1 MIKTLKNL
9 LKQDKERYTVP
20 RKVQDVIPVRR
31 IWKDGIFQVGRDKFS
46 KTYKFSDINYA
57 VASREDKE
65 AMFLEYSELLN
76 SLDSGATTKITI
88 NNRRLNRANFEK
100 TILLPL
106 KGDALDEYREEY
118 NRMLLEKAT
127 GANAII
133 QEKYITVSAEKKSV
147 EEARAFFSRV
157 GTDLTTGLSRM
168 SSSVREITV
177 NDRLRLLHDFYR
189 PGEEQLFRFNLEDTM
204 RRGHDFRDCIAP
216 DCISFQ
222 KNHYEL
228 GDHVGR
234 TLFLREYASFI
245 SDEMITE
252 LMDYPRNMMLSI
264 DIIPVAMD
272 EAVSDIRKRIMSVES
287 DITRWQQRQNQN
299 NNFTANIPYDL
310 EQMRSETK
318 EFMDDLMSRD
328 QRMMLA
334 LVTLTHLADNLEQ
347 LDQDTEALQAIG
359 RARGCQFNI
368 LRYQQEDAL
377 NTVLPLGL
385 KRIDA
390 TRTLTTECTAVLMPF
405 KSQEI
410 QDAGGIYY
418 GVNAVSH
425 NLIIC
430 NRGNLLN
437 GNGFITGV
445 SGSGKSMAAKQEIS
459 ALALSTDHDIIIV
472 DPEREYGELVRALG
486 GEVITIS
493 ASDPNGCHINAL
505 DLSEGY
511 GDGKEPLVMKS
522 EFIMSLYEQLM
533 GADKIEPQEKSIIDR
548 SVGNIYRE
556 YIKNFQGQP
565 PTLKD
570 LYDDLMKQVNP
581 EAHRIAL
588 ALELFTVGSLNVFSH
603 QTNINT
609 KSRILC
615 FDIQD
620 LGENLKS
627 VGLLVM
633 LDAIYNRVIQNRR
646 EGKYTHVYIDE
657 IYLFFA
663 NGSGSGHSI
672 TNYSSE
678 FLYKCWKRFRK
689 YGATLTGITQNVEEC
704 LLSNTARMMF
714 ANSEFLLMLNQAT
727 TDREQLARLLG
738 ASDTQMSYVDNAPA
752 GHGLIKVG
760 GAIVPF
766 ANELP
771 KNTELYRLMSTRPG
785 ED

>member
-1 MIKTLKNL
+1 MIFFKHRRSA
-9 LKQDKERYTVP
+9 ERDAFSVP
-20 RKVQDVIPVRR
+20 RSVQKSIPIKR
-31 IWKDGIFQVGRDKFS
+31 IYQDGVFQVSGKFS
-46 KTYKFSDINYA
+46 KTWRFFDVNYA
-57 VASREDKE
+57 VASPEKQRELF
-65 AMFLEYSELLN
+65 MTYCSFLN
-76 SLDSGATTKITI
+76 SLPIGATAKITLF
-88 NNRRLNRANFEK
+88 NRQLNQKDFGR
-100 TILLPL
+100 TLLMPMQ
-106 KGDALDEYREEY
+106 GDRRDLYRNEY
-118 NRMLLEKAT
+118 NALVLGKA
-127 GANAII
+127 AESNNLI

-245 SDEMITE
+245 SDAMITE

-377 NTVLPLGL
+377 NTVLPYGL
-385 KRIDA
+385 RRIDA
-390 TRTLTTECTAVLMPF
+390 MRTLTTESTAVLLPF
-405 KSQEI
+405 KTQEI
-410 QDAGGIYY
+410 MDTGGLYY
-418 GVNAVSH
+418 GVNAVSR

-430 NRGNLLN
+430 NRDAMLN
-437 GNGFITGV
+437 GHGLYTGV
-445 SGSGKSMAAKQEIS
+445 SGSGKSMMAKQEIGFV
-459 ALALSTDHDIIIV
+459 ALNTDHDIIVV
-472 DPEREYGELVRALG
+472 DPEREYGPLIRALG

-493 ASDPNGCHINAL
+493 ASNGSYVNAL
-505 DLSEGY
+505 DISKEY
-511 GDGKEPLVMKS
+511 GDGRNPLVLKS
-522 EFIMSLYEQLM
+522 EFIMSLCEQLM
-533 GADKIEPQEKSIIDR
+533 GAGEIGAKEKSIIDR
-548 SVGNIYRE
+548 CTANIYRK
-556 YIKNFQGQP
+556 YIRRYEGDP

-570 LYDDLMKQVNP
+570 LYDDLMRQKEPV
-581 EAHRIAL
+581 AHEIAL
-588 ALELFTVGSLNVFSH
+588 ALELFTTGSLNVFAH
-603 QTNINT
+603 QTNIDTRN
-609 KSRILC
+609 RIIC
-615 FDIQD
+615 YDIQD
-620 LGENLKS
+620 LGENLKPI
-627 VGLLVM
+627 GLLVM
-633 LDAIYNRVIQNRR
+633 LDSILNRVIRNRQQGR
-646 EGKYTHVYIDE
+646 YTHVYIDE

-663 NGSGSGHSI
+663 SPGVGGKSAIN
-672 TNYSSE
+672 NYSSE

-689 YGATLTGITQNVEEC
+689 YYATLTGITQNVEEC
-704 LLSNTARMMF
+704 LLSDTARLMF
-714 ANSEFLLMLNQAT
+714 ANSEFLVLLNQAP
-727 TDREQLARLLG
+727 TDRAELAKLLD
-738 ASDTQMSYVDNAPA
+738 ASDAQMDYVSDAPA

-760 GAIVPF
+760 SCLVPF
-766 ANELP
+766 INELP
-771 KNTELYRLMSTRPG
+771 RDTELYRLMTTKPG
-785 ED
+785 EQNA

>member
-1 MIKTLKNL
+1 MMFFKQHRSAERDAFSVPHSVQKSIPIKRIY
-9 LKQDKERYTVP
+9 QDGV
-20 RKVQDVIPVRR
+20 
-31 IWKDGIFQVGRDKFS
+31 FQVSGKFS
-46 KTYKFSDINYA
+46 KTWRFFDVNYT
-57 VASREDKE
+57 VASPEKQRELF
-65 AMFLEYSELLN
+65 MTYCSFLN
-76 SLDSGATTKITI
+76 SLPIGATAKITLF
-88 NNRRLNRANFEK
+88 NRQLNQKDFGR
-100 TILLPL
+100 TLLMPMQ
-106 KGDALDEYREEY
+106 GDRRDLYRNEY
-118 NRMLLEKAT
+118 NALVLGKA
-127 GANAII
+127 AESNNLI

-189 PGEEQLFRFNLEDTM
+189 PGEEQLFRFNLEDTI
-204 RRGHDFRDCIAP
+204 RKGHDFRDSIAP

-228 GDHVGR
+228 GNHVGR

-272 EAVSDIRKRIMSVES
+272 EAVSISRKQIMAVDS
-287 DITRWQQRQNQN
+287 DITRCRQRQNQN
-299 NNFTANIPYDL
+299 GNYDANIPYEL
-310 EQMRSETK
+310 ELARSETK

-445 SGSGKSMAAKQEIS
+445 SGSGKSMAAKQEVS

-472 DPEREYGELVRALG
+472 DPEREYGELVKALG

-511 GDGKEPLVMKS
+511 GDGREPLVMKS

-533 GADKIEPQEKSIIDR
+533 GSDKIEPQEKSIIDR

-633 LDAIYNRVIQNRR
+633 LDAIYNRVIQNRKA
-646 EGKYTHVYIDE
+646 GKYTHVYIDE

-663 NGSGSGHSI
+663 NGSGGGHSI

-771 KNTELYRLMSTRPG
+771 KNTELYRLMSTKPG

>member
-1 MIKTLKNL
+1 MILFKHRRSA
-9 LKQDKERYTVP
+9 ERDAFSVP
-20 RKVQDVIPVRR
+20 RSVQKSIPIKR
-31 IWKDGIFQVGRDKFS
+31 IYQDGVFQVSGKFS
-46 KTYKFSDINYA
+46 KTWRFFDVNYA
-57 VASREDKE
+57 VASPEKQRELF
-65 AMFLEYSELLN
+65 MTYCSFLN
-76 SLDSGATTKITI
+76 SLPIGATAKITLF
-88 NNRRLNRANFEK
+88 NRQLNQKDFGR
-100 TILLPL
+100 TLLMPMQ
-106 KGDALDEYREEY
+106 GDRRDLYRNEY
-118 NRMLLEKAT
+118 NALVLGKA
-127 GANAII
+127 AESNNLI

-189 PGEEQLFRFNLEDTM
+189 PGEEQLFRFDLEDTM
-204 RRGHDFRDCIAP
+204 QRGHDFRDCIAP

-287 DITRWQQRQNQN
+287 DITRWQQRQNQS

-445 SGSGKSMAAKQEIS
+445 SGSGKSMAAKQEMT

-486 GEVITIS
+486 GLVWCIDFGAMDPGLQPAMRRLLADCGIHEGVLLTKPLLQTAQAQALRRSEVFGWVSLNFTGGCLAIESTPSQTQTVREPPPRQGLYAS
-493 ASDPNGCHINAL
+493 ADGEILAVEIESGFAAVTVGQTVARGQLLAAAERLDRKGNAV
-505 DLSEGY
+505 
-511 GDGKEPLVMKS
+511 P
-522 EFIMSLYEQLM
+522 Q
-533 GADKIEPQEKSIIDR
+533 GAD
-548 SVGNIYRE
+548 G
-556 YIKNFQGQP
+556 
-565 PTLKD
+565 
-570 LYDDLMKQVNP
+570 
-581 EAHRIAL
+581 
-588 ALELFTVGSLNVFSH
+588 
-603 QTNINT
+603 
-609 KSRILC
+609 
-615 FDIQD
+615 
-620 LGENLKS
+620 
-627 VGLLVM
+627 
-633 LDAIYNRVIQNRR
+633 RVIARVQ
-646 EGKYTHVYIDE
+646 KHYTARQSLTAEAPVYTGRSSVQTTLYLPWRSYTDE
-657 IYLFFA
+657 P
-663 NGSGSGHSI
+663 
-672 TNYSSE
+672 E
-678 FLYKCWKRFRK
+678 DP
-689 YGATLTGITQNVEEC
+689 LTGITQTDWLPVQLGRLALPASLC
-704 LLSNTARMMF
+704 RV
-714 ANSEFLLMLNQAT
+714 T
-727 TDREQLARLLG
+727 TWEQLPDTVQYSEAAAAALALRACRAALLAEFPDAVIEAEQREISAQEG
-738 ASDTQMSYVDNAPA
+738 TETAAVTYIFTANIAAP
-752 GHGLIKVG
+752 
-760 GAIVPF
+760 P
-766 ANELP
+766 
-771 KNTELYRLMSTRPG
+771 
-785 ED
+785 

>member
-1 MIKTLKNL
+1 MILFKHRRSA
-9 LKQDKERYTVP
+9 ERDAFSVP
-20 RKVQDVIPVRR
+20 RSVQKSIPIKR
-31 IWKDGIFQVGRDKFS
+31 IYQDGVFQVSGKFS
-46 KTYKFSDINYA
+46 KTWRFFDVNYA
-57 VASREDKE
+57 VASPEKQRELF
-65 AMFLEYSELLN
+65 MTYCSFLN
-76 SLDSGATTKITI
+76 SLPIGATAKITLF
-88 NNRRLNRANFEK
+88 NRQLNQKDFGR
-100 TILLPL
+100 TLLMPMQ
-106 KGDALDEYREEY
+106 GDRRDLYRNEY
-118 NRMLLEKAT
+118 NALVLGKA
-127 GANAII
+127 AESNNLI

-245 SDEMITE
+245 SDAMITE

-359 RARGCQFNI
+359 R
-368 LRYQQEDAL
+368 
-377 NTVLPLGL
+377 
-385 KRIDA
+385 
-390 TRTLTTECTAVLMPF
+390 
-405 KSQEI
+405 
-410 QDAGGIYY
+410 
-418 GVNAVSH
+418 
-425 NLIIC
+425 
-430 NRGNLLN
+430 
-437 GNGFITGV
+437 
-445 SGSGKSMAAKQEIS
+445 
-459 ALALSTDHDIIIV
+459 
-472 DPEREYGELVRALG
+472 
-486 GEVITIS
+486 
-493 ASDPNGCHINAL
+493 
-505 DLSEGY
+505 
-511 GDGKEPLVMKS
+511 
-522 EFIMSLYEQLM
+522 
-533 GADKIEPQEKSIIDR
+533 
-548 SVGNIYRE
+548 
-556 YIKNFQGQP
+556 
-565 PTLKD
+565 
-570 LYDDLMKQVNP
+570 
-581 EAHRIAL
+581 